1 MSSIIETKN
10 KKEFQN
16 LSQTGNF
23 IQLFSVGIQWLF
35 GSLGA
40 FQLGLFICLSDKKKI
55 AEESPF
61 NILNSST
68 PSILFIGGIFPAF
81 LKPFFWFWQ

>member
-40 FQLGLFICLSDKKKI
+40 FQLGLFI
-55 AEESPF
+55 
-61 NILNSST
+61 
-68 PSILFIGGIFPAF
+68 PSILVIGGFFFKIKIIKIPFP
-81 LKPFFWFWQ
+81 PF